1 VPCDKAQPM
10 AGKPDFRGGP
20 GIDWSGATLLRM
32 GPQHAPTPFPVP
44 LGGVAAVRRT
54 PGEADDLRMSSSL
67 GLKMTRST
75 LYPPFSRIEDGHD
88 SGKYGEWSL
97 RGQSWDRSH
106 AQAKTFDPRYPQ
118 RSPST
123 SFERVQYHTTCSPPP
138 LGWRVAPRSVIVT
151 HAGVCGENFA
161 APRRMASCPTLL
173 API

>member
-1 VPCDKAQPM
+1 
-10 AGKPDFRGGP
+10 
-20 GIDWSGATLLRM
+20 M
-32 GPQHAPTPFPVP
+32 GPFPVP

-138 LGWRVAPRSVIVT
+138 LGWRVARAASSLRTPASAGRILLRRGAWLRVPRFSLLYRRQRPAARLLLTVL
-151 HAGVCGENFA
+151 FA
-161 APRRMASCPTLL
+161 S
-173 API
+173 